1 MERPNK
7 LSVIKL
13 SDPNYAR
20 TLENSIQFGTPVL
33 LENVGEELDPLL
45 EPLLLKQTF
54 KQGGVSYMRLGENV
68 IEYSPDF
75 RFYITTRLRNPHYL
89 PEVSV
94 KVRVIVIACC

>member
-54 KQGGVSYMRLGENV
+54 KQSGVEVGNMRCCLH
-68 IEYSPDF
+68 
-75 RFYITTRLRNPHYL
+75 TL
-89 PEVSV
+89 SV
-94 KVRVIVIACC
+94 LTDRSTSDWERR